1 MQPQG
6 HLQVISNMVDFGM
19 DAQGALDALRFQ
31 VAGDS
36 VWLEGDVDDAV
47 VMGLHR
53 RGHRV
58 NVMHGPQRGGAGGMG
73 GGQVISR
80 DPESGVL
87 SGGSEPRK
95 DGAAVGW

>member
-1 MQPQG
+1 M
-6 HLQVISNMVDFGM
+6 
-19 DAQGALDALRFQ
+19 RFQ

-36 VWLEGDVDDAV
+36 VWLEGDVDDSV
-47 VMGLHR
+47 VMGLHQ

-73 GGQVISR
+73 GGQAISR